1 MFDVSFMELLV
12 VAVVALVVIGPER
25 LPETVR
31 NIALW
36 IGRLRRMASRLYR
49 EVEQEMGMD
58 DVRRQLHNEEI
69 LRTFDKKSP
78 PPAPDDDKQP
88 PEDDVTRDKPES

>member
-69 LRTFDKKSP
+69 LRAFDNKPEP
-78 PPAPDDDKQP
+78 PVSDDRQP
-88 PEDDVTRDKPES
+88 SEDDVKRDKPES

>member
-69 LRTFDKKSP
+69 LRTFDNKPEP
-78 PPAPDDDKQP
+78 PVSGDKQP
-88 PEDDVTRDKPES
+88 SEDDVKRDKPES